1 MSLDL
6 LILGAVVFALLL
18 VGLVFTGLEFR
29 NIK

>member
-18 VGLVFTGLEFR
+18 VGLAFTVLEFR

>member
-18 VGLVFTGLEFR
+18 VGLVFTVLEFR